1 MAQTILLKRSAVA
14 GKVPQL
20 SDVPLGSV
28 ALNTADAKL
37 YTRKSLGGVDSI
49 VEIGSSGSGG
59 GGGGVIA
66 ESLYLITENYELSAN
81 ANGTS
86 LGPVSIDAGVT
97 VTVPANATWMVFS

>member
-14 GKVPQL
+14 GKAPQL

-49 VEIGSSGSGG
+49 VEIGGS
-59 GGGGVIA
+59 GGGVIA
-66 ESLYLITENYELSAN
+66 ESLYLITANYDMSAN
-81 ANGTS
+81 ANGIS

-97 VTVPANATWMVFS
+97 VTVPANATWMVLP

>member
-37 YTRKSLGGVDSI
+37 YTRKSFGGVDSI

-59 GGGGVIA
+59 GGVIA
-66 ESLYLITENYELSAN
+66 ESLYLITDNYELSAN